1 MQITL
6 DLLIKRI
13 TILYHG
19 FAKNLFQSNFILFFM
34 LLFNATLIEFIVKF
48 VHIGQLNFQNFI
60 AELKI

>member
-6 DLLIKRI
+6 YLLIKRI

-19 FAKNLFQSNFILFFM
+19 LAKNLFQSNFILFFM

-48 VHIGQLNFQNFI
+48 VHIRQLNFQNFI